1 MAIEQLQF
9 APVITPR
16 TLEELA
22 RILHEDGRP
31 ELARVVSDLIPVAQ
45 EVVENFFKP
54 ISQVR
59 NEKDFRVVF
68 ETQARQ
74 FEPYRLY
81 INLKLLQPLDGV
93 TFLKFYGEMLLH
105 LNEGL
110 LHSADAKH
118 IPAHRIKKVVEGYF
132 AAFAKLVKFV
142 INVERVQLPGN
153 MEELNL
159 ADWVRSST
167 DLDYGLTSLFL
178 ILEEAISTPSMP
190 IPELLVV
197 AAEDSLNRFVDQCE
211 ILTRKASFEGPT
223 GDPTKRS
230 SLRSRELQWLKER
243 TSALQ
248 EFAGKWI
255 VVEGNELIAND
266 SSYESA
272 RDKANRAGIVRPF
285 IVFVPE
291 SNETAFMGI

>member
-54 ISQVR
+54 ISQV
-59 NEKDFRVVF
+59 
-68 ETQARQ
+68 
-74 FEPYRLY
+74 
-81 INLKLLQPLDGV
+81 LQPLDGV